1 MEMRLNEAGLAVLQ
15 AAATIMAGHLANPA
29 NTGSHD
35 QYLIDMGARSALELA
50 QRIHSQECYRDTA

>member
-50 QRIHSQECYRDTA
+50 QRIHSQE